1 MPPVPVGVFIDEA
14 KASEWDRPCSR
25 SWLKCLGFLLPNKL
39 IADTLVSSCA
49 DCLSREGLAF
59 QTGSAIILWELG
71 VWGEKAT

>member
-1 MPPVPVGVFIDEA
+1 MSLRRRSGTDHA
-14 KASEWDRPCSR
+14 AS
-25 SWLKCLGFLLPNKL
+25 SWFRCLRFLLPNKL

-59 QTGSAIILWELG
+59 QTGSALILWELG